1 MPAPNTNPAPKSQF
15 MESKDNISKHRNMI
29 ESGEFQRAIH
39 YALLQYDWNLCSQMP
54 QDLGGAGANFLRSQG
69 ARQFLDVLLKLAEM
83 PPVPLAENRIV
94 NLDHSK

>member
-1 MPAPNTNPAPKSQF
+1 
-15 MESKDNISKHRNMI
+15 MESSDNISKHRKLI
-29 ESGEFQRAIH
+29 ESGEFQRAMH
-39 YALLQYDWNLCSQMP
+39 YALLQYDWTLCSSQP

-83 PPVPLAENRIV
+83 PPIALSENRIV